1 MKRKSRL
8 RGAILSL
15 SICAGIFCAWCC
27 VLLMAG
33 EYSSARQ
40 KLDVHRLELQ
50 SWEACR
56 QTKPSYFRSN
66 SETVNSCLK
75 NLSEAQDNFWVSLPK
90 DQLIGLFILAAL
102 GSAVGGGLIT
112 WTVIWVG
119 CLTIYRFFRLL
130 ALCFRYR
137 LSRRVSS

>member
-15 SICAGIFCAWCC
+15 AVCAGIFCAWCC

-40 KLDVHRLELQ
+40 KLDVHRLEVQ

-66 SETVNSCLK
+66 SETVSSCLK

-90 DQLIGLFILAAL
+90 QQLIGLFVLGAL
-102 GSAVGGGLIT
+102 GSAVGGGLVT

-130 ALCFRYR
+130 ALCLRYR
-137 LSRRVSS
+137 PSRRVSS

>member
-8 RGAILSL
+8 RKAIVSL
-15 SICAGIFCAWCC
+15 AICAGIFCAWCC
-27 VLLMAG
+27 VLLMFG

-50 SWEACR
+50 TWEACR

-66 SETVNSCLK
+66 SERVNACLK
-75 NLSEAQDNFWVSLPK
+75 NLSEAQDNLWVRLPK
-90 DQLIGLFILAAL
+90 DQLVGLFVLAAL
-102 GSAVGGGLIT
+102 GSAVGGGLVT
-112 WTVIWVG
+112 WTVIWVV
-119 CLTIYRFFRLL
+119 CLTICRFFKLV

-137 LSRRVSS
+137 LSRRVS